1 MPAVDKR
8 QNIENIYPLSPM
20 QQGMLFHTLLTP
32 QAGVYVPQVCLNL
45 EGKLDVNAMQTAWQ
59 EVIRNHAA
67 LRSAF
72 YWEQRDKPFQVVF
85 RQVEFPWTFL
95 DWREL
100 SYKEQQARLE
110 E

>member
-1 MPAVDKR
+1 
-8 QNIENIYPLSPM
+8 
-20 QQGMLFHTLLTP
+20 
-32 QAGVYVPQVCLNL
+32 
-45 EGKLDVNAMQTAWQ
+45 
-59 EVIRNHAA
+59 
-67 LRSAF
+67 SAF

-110 E
+110 EYQILNTIMVTALLPTELPVSILFSMGNVAKEMLTVFPSVRFKRNMMLAEL